1 MKGHNRNKLPI
12 LYLLFFILLGFI
24 FWIGPKHFLNDI
36 LHPKLIMKQAQV
48 SIGKT
53 ISRTVT
59 GTNKPINILLIGN
72 NARGASGPLS
82 LGKAAGQA
90 DILIVAHI
98 DPDTHKVTLISIP
111 RDTLIAM
118 PEWKEPI
125 PKIKS
130 SFELGLQQS
139 PEDGP
144 KVAMKYVSKLT
155 GLPIN
160 HYIVT
165 YFQGFADAIDAVGGI
180 KMNIPERLY
189 DPKHSGADFKPGIQT
204 LNGKQALAFIRI
216 RQNSAGNTYR
226 TDDFQRQNAELQ
238 VLNILKNKLL
248 SQGTSLT
255 EIQKLQQTWHRD
267 VATNIPSALL
277 LGLGME
283 GTGSQLEKITLGSV
297 KDSMDIT
304 DTAIQG
310 INKEGY
316 LSGAYYDVV
325 DPAEIAK
332 KLKPYG
338 SSGAS
343 TGLPPFP
350 DPGKVTIDVY
360 GSKAVA
366 SELQKS
372 GFQTVWLGPNNSDGQ
387 IKISYPDGQMMAGF
401 EVAKVLGTANE
412 LVSPAGTARA
422 VTVYAP

>member
-1 MKGHNRNKLPI
+1 
-12 LYLLFFILLGFI
+12 
-24 FWIGPKHFLNDI
+24 
-36 LHPKLIMKQAQV
+36 MKQTQI

-72 NARGASGPLS
+72 NAREASGPLS

-111 RDTLIAM
+111 RDTLMAM

-130 SFELGLQQS
+130 SFLLGLQQS

-144 KVAMKYVSKLT
+144 KVAMQYVSKLT

-160 HYIVT
+160 YYIVT

-180 KMNIPERLY
+180 TVNIPERLY
-189 DPKHSGADFKPGIQT
+189 DPKHSGADLKPGTQT

-216 RQNSAGNTYR
+216 RQNSAGNAYR
-226 TDDFQRQNAELQ
+226 TDDFQRQNAEIQ

-248 SQGTSLT
+248 SQGTSFT
-255 EIQKLQQTWHRD
+255 EIKKLQQTWQRD

-304 DTAIQG
+304 DAPIKG
-310 INKEGY
+310 INKDDF
-316 LSGAYYDVV
+316 LSGAYYDVL
-325 DPAEIAK
+325 DPAEIET

-338 SSGAS
+338 SNGAS

-350 DPGKVTIDVY
+350 DPGKVTIHVY
-360 GSKAVA
+360 GSNTIVNVLKQA
-366 SELQKS
+366 
-372 GFQTVWLGPNNSDGQ
+372 GFQTVWLGTNNNSDRQ
-387 IKISYPDGQMMAGF
+387 IQIYYPNDQMMAGF
-401 EVAKVLGTANE
+401 KVAKVLGTANE
-412 LVSPAGTARA
+412 IVSPERTAQV